1 MNPKRVQ
8 WAVIGVLTGRNDN
21 WGAEEEPA
29 PNRKIM
35 CRFGCR
41 LLSLNDVHTGLSSV
55 RGLPSQALTAASS
68 PPRRRLAGVS
78 TRSSHCQDPAGLTAL
93 LVNRSEVLLCTRR
106 AHKPCSHGALI
117 HGVRT
122 TQRLTVAA
130 APASSLL
137 LSPDSFRPDHRACL
151 RSRQEGR
158 WATAPPAP
166 QLRGPRSTTSPR
178 SPASSS
184 SWTRLVRRPRLAPA
198 PPRTQHRSRAH
209 PVRTC
214 CLHRAQPTRWPTACL
229 LLGRRRA
236 LETADAEV
244 DDAGSTMPHRRREL
258 PLCLLPV

>member
-1 MNPKRVQ
+1 MTCSR
-8 WAVIGVLTGRNDN
+8 
-21 WGAEEEPA
+21 
-29 PNRKIM
+29 
-35 CRFGCR
+35 
-41 LLSLNDVHTGLSSV
+41 GLSSV
-55 RGLPSQALTAASS
+55 RGLPTQALTAASS

-137 LSPDSFRPDHRACL
+137 LSPDSFRPVHRACL
-151 RSRQEGR
+151 GR
-158 WATAPPAP
+158 GRKGAGLPPAP

-236 LETADAEV
+236 LETVDAEV
-244 DDAGSTMPHRRREL
+244 DDAGSTMPSTARAAVL
-258 PLCLLPV
+258 SLACLDCLLTV

>member
-151 RSRQEGR
+151 GR
-158 WATAPPAP
+158 GRKGAGLP
-166 QLRGPRSTTSPR
+166 L
-178 SPASSS
+178 
-184 SWTRLVRRPRLAPA
+184 RPRLNCEVRGQLLPLGLRQARRVGRVWCA
-198 PPRTQHRSRAH
+198 VLASH
-209 PVRTC
+209 P
-214 CLHRAQPTRWPTACL
+214 L
-229 LLGRRRA
+229 RRA
-236 LETADAEV
+236 LSTDPAHTQCAHAACTAHNPR
-244 DDAGSTMPHRRREL
+244 AGPRRASCLVGAAPSRRPMPKLTMPGRRCHRRREL
-258 PLCLLPV
+258 PFCLLPV